1 MEEIKTAEET
11 TVVNATNEVTEEQLS
26 NLEKMNDFR
35 LKVLRSQVE
44 FDLIYGRPRR
54 DGTRIP
60 PSVRN
65 NNRVL
70 LDALDILQSET
81 PNRATNEY
89 EKRSVASLVE
99 YFNSLIL
106 KIIQEKANEQTKE
119 KGENN
124 VNNTNTN
131 EQV

>member
-1 MEEIKTAEET
+1 MEETKVAEET
-11 TVVNATNEVTEEQLS
+11 TVVEATNQVTEEQLK
-26 NLEKMNDFR
+26 NLEKMNEFR

-70 LDALDILQSET
+70 LDALDILQNEKPS
-81 PNRATNEY
+81 RATNEY
-89 EKRSVASLVE
+89 EKRSVSSLVE

-119 KGENN
+119 QGENN
-124 VNNTNTN
+124 VNKQN
-131 EQV
+131 EQA